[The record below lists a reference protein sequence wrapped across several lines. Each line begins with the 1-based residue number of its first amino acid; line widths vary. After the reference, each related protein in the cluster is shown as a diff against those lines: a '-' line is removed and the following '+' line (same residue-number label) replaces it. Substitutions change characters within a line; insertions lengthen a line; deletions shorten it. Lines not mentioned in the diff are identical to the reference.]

1 MSLGTCLNGSLV
13 IARCKPERYYYN
25 IIMIIVKL
33 ETRLRATVGPRARRK
48 ICRPRRPNAGWA
60 LRLRLVSLRVVRG
73 HVPCDERLLGHGLCD
88 RAAGRRSTPCATPSA
103 AVWVLPQG
111 PLRPPA
117 PRGSRVEP
125 RGARAGRKRAP
136 RPFQAVRLFRRKW
149 ATRTPSTLQKD

>member
-25 IIMIIVKL
+25 IIMIIIKL

-48 ICRPRRPNAGWA
+48 ICRPRRPDAGWA
-60 LRLRLVSLRVVRG
+60 LRLRLVSLRVVRWTCTMRRKT
-73 HVPCDERLLGHGLCD
+73 PRS
-88 RAAGRRSTPCATPSA
+88 RALRSRGGQALHTVRYTQRRSAGAP
-103 AVWVLPQG
+103 PQG
-111 PLRPPA
+111 PLTWGRS
-117 PRGSRVEP
+117 SRVEP